1 MSEDNAEAE
10 SALFE
15 EIPEDEGVL
24 QPDETL
30 ETDDLDEDPL
40 DTGISPPE
48 RHPKSEG
55 FGVTLAEARAGES
68 LDQRLAQEEPDVGA
82 TGAAGSTGRYTG
94 SELDEDEFA
103 YDEDA
108 PAQPRTGRLVAG
120 DEGSHATDDPSYF
133 VRDVG
138 IDGGA
143 AGAEEAAVHLI
154 EEDDDDLAEG
164 PEVEPGV
171 VFDDV
176 FDEDL
181 DADADR

>member
-1 MSEDNAEAE
+1 MSEDNEEAE
-10 SALFE
+10 SALFDE
-15 EIPEDEGVL
+15 VPEDEGVL

-82 TGAAGSTGRYTG
+82 TEVEGSARRYPD
-94 SELDEDEFA
+94 SEQDDEDEFA
-103 YDEDA
+103 YGDA
-108 PAQPRTGRLVAG
+108 PEQPRTGRLLAG
-120 DEGSHATDDPSYF
+120 DEGSHATDVPNYF

-154 EEDDDDLAEG
+154 EEDDEDLAEG
-164 PEVEPGV
+164 PEVEPGD

-176 FDEDL
+176 FDED
-181 DADADR
+181 